1 MFTFQENTHFSQALP
16 CTREEF
22 WEQVRKPST
31 AWRIDAR
38 RAILA
43 AVEASRTQGAE
54 AIHTWLQN
62 ADYQKFLVKKQR
74 MKRKAALEAW
84 ERKTDAEKLL
94 AFAQE
99 VKENLPAFIFACYQ
113 FDATDTSNGNP
124 FCHRRLADCHLN
136 GLFMLDIDHVEN
148 PMEIWYKLRDDKEV
162 MKSIA
167 LVHIT
172 SSSFGIRIVATA
184 DITLGNLADNQI
196 VLAQKLGYKVDE
208 SCIDATRNSFA
219 PKEEDILYINE
230 ELLFNYYDEA
240 FDKRFTAEYRQKKT
254 QPTRFQFDSAV
265 GTDPAHKPENRA
277 VASPDAEQGTLAVSG
292 VDVERMAKIKTTTD
306 YFKTTTGTT
315 ETTIKDDN
323 LSSHEKKFSPCER
336 PEVERSKL
344 SELSLEEKN
353 ELSSLKWRG
362 YDVQSIIDAR
372 YADKL
377 PCAEDSNRHKESL
390 KLATDL
396 LLMLDGD
403 KQRVLRIV
411 EAQPWVKE
419 IIEERDENVEQTVE
433 SAAGCVAEKEK
444 KYASSLP
451 SKTMLEAVMAV
462 TGKTYQEIVS
472 EERRVKSEK
481 FAAAQSEQD
490 INRWLWDWGAE
501 IEALMEEFPLI
512 RDICKGL
519 KRNQYPAALF
529 VGGGLLMTLMTRC
542 TYRFYHRPEE
552 LRRLNNSTLI
562 IGDPASGKSFATRL
576 FKLLAAPIV
585 AADKRGKDAINAYR
599 EEMKT
604 KGANK
609 EKPKKPKVVVRVHPA
624 RTSNAQFIQDMVNA
638 VEVVDGVEMQLHM
651 LTFDTELDNT
661 VTVQKGG
668 SWIDKQSMELKAFHN
683 EEDGQAYSNVDS
695 IFQEFYVTWNY
706 IYMGT
711 PNALKKKVNE
721 QNFGTGLATRLTCIP
736 LPATN
741 FEMMERESHIDFES
755 DGRLKAWAFKLD
767 KMKGELSVQKLV
779 DGLYDWTARRMADAK
794 ENDSKADEMLLKRCA
809 YHGLNFA
816 APFIVMRHWNALKKD
831 GEFWCGEFETDET
844 DWRLAELIVNIQYA
858 CQRHY
863 FGAMAETYFD
873 NKHRE
878 ASINVQRR
886 QKTIEAFSRLPEEFN
901 HEDVMRCFNLNSE
914 STARTRISR
923 LMADKLIVK
932 MGDYVENGTTKSRFK
947 KTGAIML

>member
-323 LSSHEKKFSPCER
+323 LSSHEKML
-336 PEVERSKL
+336 SKL

-706 IYMGT
+706 IYTGT